1 MGERERA
8 AAVGAADAGRP
19 ARPHGVDEVLELELQ
34 RLGTLDVQLAA
45 VDGRA
50 RRPSTTW

>member
-19 ARPHGVDEVLELELQ
+19 ARPHGVDEDGRRALELAH
-34 RLGTLDVQLAA
+34 RITSIMAGGIFA
-45 VDGRA
+45 GGNGSPR
-50 RRPSTTW
+50 